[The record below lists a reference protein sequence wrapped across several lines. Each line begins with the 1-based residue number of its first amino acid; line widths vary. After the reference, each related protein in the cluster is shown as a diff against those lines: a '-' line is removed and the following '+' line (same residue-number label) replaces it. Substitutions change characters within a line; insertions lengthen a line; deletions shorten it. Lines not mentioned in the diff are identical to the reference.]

1 MSRHLEIALDMAK
14 SLEKVGGIDAI
25 TMREIKA
32 LCLPPARTFTPE
44 QIKTIRQSTH
54 ASRAAFARVLNVGLS
69 TVEHWE
75 TGKKKPSGPAAKLL
89 DLVERKGLEVLCS

>member
-1 MSRHLEIALDMAK
+1 MSKHLKVALEIAK

-32 LCLPPARTFTPE
+32 LCLPTPKTYTAE
-44 QIKTIRQSTH
+44 QIKMIREKTR
-54 ASRAAFARVLNVGLS
+54 ASRAVFATCLNVGLS

-75 TGKKKPSGPAAKLL
+75 SGKKKPSGTASKLL
-89 DLVERKGLEVLCS
+89 EMVERKGLEALC